1 VKKSRVIAGLLFA
14 VVVGG
19 SLLLWGPT
27 LLAEGD
33 NVNMQLAKLNFILR
47 TVRDNYVDV
56 PDPSKLLE
64 GAIRG
69 MLEELD
75 PHSVY
80 IPPEDQKRIN
90 ETFKGAFEGVGITFA
105 IQNKWLTV
113 VSPIPGTPADRLGIR
128 AGDRITKINGV
139 SAYGI
144 TNDQVFEK
152 LRGPKGTS
160 VDVTIARPGFKDP
173 IDFTIVRDTIPIY
186 SVAASFLMH
195 DRQTGYVRINQ
206 FTATTDREVEQ
217 ALDSLSNIGAPPLIA
232 ELRARVQAA
241 SKTYSPSLFV
251 RLSAVVD
258 SFEHDGIDC
267 VTLSLAQAEVDILRR
282 DNSAERSIRGLQ
294 SVLDS
299 LRSVG
304 MQRLVLDLR
313 ANPGGYLDQ
322 AWKVADLFMPRKD
335 MMIVF
340 TKGRTARSNQE
351 FPSTGRGAKYDFP
364 VIVLINHGS
373 ASASEI
379 VSGAIQDHDRGLVI
393 GEVSFGKGLVQTPYP
408 MPDGSAVRI
417 TTARYYT
424 PSGRLIQRPYDK
436 GIAEYI
442 MEGYDDTAPEAPPD
456 TTPRE
461 VFHTDHGRTVY
472 GGGGIIPDSTVK
484 AARGTATSAR
494 LLSQRLY
501 FECAADYA
509 AKHPELATDFDRFL
523 TAFQVPDILLDSLKA
538 LAKERK
544 VEIVEEEWT
553 RDLDFAKA
561 NLKAELANVL
571 FNDRNLYHA
580 VRIEADPQVLTAIT
594 LFNQARQMAQ
604 AMFQPER

>member
-1 VKKSRVIAGLLFA
+1 MKKSRVIAGVLLA
-14 VVVGG
+14 VVLGG
-19 SLLLWGPT
+19 GLFFWGPT
-27 LLAEGD
+27 LLADAD

-56 PDPSKLLE
+56 PDASKLLE

-80 IPPEDQKRIN
+80 IPPDDQKRIN
-90 ETFKGAFEGVGITFA
+90 ETFRGEFEGVGITFS

-128 AGDRITKINGV
+128 AGDRIIKINGV

-160 VDVTIARPGFKDP
+160 VDVTIARPGMKDP

-195 DRQTGYVRINQ
+195 DRRTGYVRITQ

-217 ALDSLSNIGAPPLIA
+217 ALDSLKAL
-232 ELRARVQAA
+232 
-241 SKTYSPSLFV
+241 
-251 RLSAVVD
+251 
-258 SFEHDGIDC
+258 
-267 VTLSLAQAEVDILRR
+267 
-282 DNSAERSIRGLQ
+282 
-294 SVLDS
+294 
-299 LRSVG
+299 G
-304 MQRLVLDLR
+304 MQRLLLDLR
-313 ANPGGYLDQ
+313 SNPGGYLDQ

-335 MMIVF
+335 MMLVY
-340 TKGRTARSNQE
+340 TKGRTPRSNQE
-351 FPSTGRGAKYDFP
+351 FLSTGRGAKYDFP

-393 GEVSFGKGLVQTPYP
+393 GEISFGKGLVQTPYP
-408 MPDGSAVRI
+408 LPDGSAVRI

-442 MEGYDDTAPEAPPD
+442 MEGYDEPAPEAAPD

-461 VFHTDHGRTVY
+461 AFHTDHGRTVY
-472 GGGGIIPDSTVK
+472 GGGGVIPDSTVK

-509 AKHPELATDFDRFL
+509 VKHPELATDFDRFL
-523 TAFQVPDILLDSLKA
+523 TAFQVPDELLNSLKA
-538 LAKERK
+538 LAAERK

-553 RDLDFAKA
+553 RDLEFAKA
-561 NLKAELANVL
+561 NLKGELANVL

-580 VRIEADPQVLTAIT
+580 VRIEADTQVVTAIT
-594 LFNQARQMAQ
+594 LFDQARQMAQ
-604 AMFQPER
+604 TVFETGR